1 MILRLSDSISPGLIV
16 LFSVLLGLWLSFSGI
31 RAAIARNG
39 AEGDTANGLK
49 LAVRLEPENPN
60 YWYFLGRYQQDNL
73 EQSNSALAAESYR
86 KAVALNPLA
95 TDAWLELAM
104 AYELDGKFD
113 QARDAYLA
121 AKKSY
126 PGSAEVSWRYG
137 NFLLRHGQQVQ
148 AYTELRRAIEADPH
162 RAALAFS
169 RAYRSNPN
177 LDEILQQLLPAKQSV
192 YVDVISEAAGSK
204 QLAVAQTV
212 WTQLI
217 ALHSRLPIREVDYL
231 VSELLQAGDLSAARR
246 VWDQG
251 VATMNLPPLLEAPGS
266 VLWDPSFESGI
277 RGYSFSW
284 HFEPIVQFVSIGLDR
299 SEKLSGNQSLR
310 LSFDGKHNPNLEAAC
325 STGIV
330 QPGTTYHFSGW
341 IKTRDITTENG
352 VGFRVRSTDDGSA
365 PVLNTRE
372 FHGGNPWT
380 SVDQTWTASPRTHQ
394 AQVCVV
400 RNPSDSPG
408 VRISGTA
415 WVDDVNLVPE
425 PSVRRKP

>member
-1 MILRLSDSISPGLIV
+1 MILRLSDSISRGLIV

-49 LAVRLEPENPN
+49 LAVRLEPENPG
-60 YWYFLGRYQQDNL
+60 YWYFLGRYQQYNL
-73 EQSNSALAAESYR
+73 EQPNSALAIESYQ
-86 KAVALNPLA
+86 KAIALNPLA
-95 TDAWLELAM
+95 TNAWLDLGM

-113 QARDAYLA
+113 QARSAYLA

-137 NFLLRHGQQVQ
+137 NFLLRQGQKAQ
-148 AYTELRRAIEADPH
+148 AYTELRRAIEADPR
-162 RAALAFS
+162 RAAAAFS

-177 LDEILQQLLPAKQSV
+177 LDEILQQLLPARQNV
-192 YVDVISEAAGSK
+192 YVDVISEAVGSK

-217 ALHSRLPIREVDYL
+217 ALHPRLGIREVDYL
-231 VSELLQAGDLSAARR
+231 VSELLQAGDLSAAHR
-246 VWDQG
+246 VWDEG
-251 VATMNLPPLLEAPGS
+251 VATMNLPPLFEAAGS
-266 VLWDPSFESGI
+266 VLWDPSFESGVT
-277 RGYSFSW
+277 GYSFSW
-284 HFEPIVQFVSIGLDR
+284 HFEPIVQSVTIGLDR

-325 STGIV
+325 AIGIV

-341 IKTRDITTENG
+341 VKTKNITTENG
-352 VGFRVRSTDDGSA
+352 VGFRVRSTDDSSA

-372 FHGGNPWT
+372 FHGTNPWT
-380 SVDQTWTASPRTHQ
+380 SVDQTWTAGPRTHRV
-394 AQVCVV
+394 QVCVV
-400 RNPSDSPG
+400 RDPSDNPA

-425 PSVRRKP
+425 PPGRRKP